1 MNSNPKKNIVS
12 LCRIKVNK
20 MLSSL
25 NSVNQNMFIPKYTLN
40 KKSESNYISH
50 FGVNNNKPKQKIKI
64 NKARHLNQKNN
75 DKNKPVDFIINH
87 GVLVYQR
94 NMKGEEIIN
103 YGINTNKFNNKRHD
117 DIVFST
123 ESNFNKKKIRIN
135 KSRKTLNTT
144 RTINDNFNS
153 YNNIIKHDNKN
164 RIITKK
170 RSCNYIKS
178 KTYKNFLTTEI
189 TNPEINNNSKYLL
202 FLSKLKKI
210 FNKRKR
216 NIYLILKYN
225 FIENIEIKVDTK
237 EIISHKK
244 SNSIIVNRKLS
255 SNFSNLISKNFK
267 FFTKEKEEPEL
278 FRDSKSLEKKYEQIC
293 RRKKLNMS
301 MTFSDKFRENNNYL
315 SERNTY
321 NSYSNEIN
329 AVTDRTN
336 SIIENLNYKINLIE
350 NKNSKNID
358 KKILSYR
365 IDKNPLLKKKNS
377 SYNFSYSDFNFKEE
391 SFCNNNINNI
401 NLKKKISYF
410 RNYFSRSINKNKS
423 NPKMKKYLHKEKNKL
438 KVIKNI
444 ITKDKRIFIRINYL
458 SNIPHNKNNLNK
470 NNNLFIEKI
479 FELNY
484 IPKMKIK
491 KRINKRKSE
500 IKNKLSLIKE
510 EEEKNSSIKIKDKS
524 NNMNIFNLSI
534 IKLINILEKNIYL
547 KKFEFF
553 LKLNKLTKIQG
564 KILCEKHIS
573 NIIIKDKIFLNNI
586 FINNDKRLFGSRS
599 LDFGNEFNII
609 DSSTLKK
616 FERKTESKITNF
628 KNIE

>member
-50 FGVNNNKPKQKIKI
+50 LDININKPKQKIKI

-103 YGINTNKFNNKRHD
+103 YGINTNKFNNNKNTYKKRD
-117 DIVFST
+117 DMVFRT

-135 KSRKTLNTT
+135 TSRKTLNTT
-144 RTINDNFNS
+144 RTINDNFS
-153 YNNIIKHDNKN
+153 SNNNKIKLNNNKK
-164 RIITKK
+164 ITKK

-189 TNPEINNNSKYLL
+189 TNPEINNNAKYLL
-202 FLSKLKKI
+202 FSTKLKNI

-267 FFTKEKEEPEL
+267 FFTKEKEGPEL

-321 NSYSNEIN
+321 NSFSNEIN

-350 NKNSKNID
+350 NKNNKNID

-365 IDKNPLLKKKNS
+365 IDKNPLLKKKNF

-410 RNYFSRSINKNKS
+410 SRSINKNKS
-423 NPKMKKYLHKEKNKL
+423 NPKMKKYLQKEKNKL

-444 ITKDKRIFIRINYL
+444 MTKDKRIFIRINYNYL
-458 SNIPHNKNNLNK
+458 SNILHNKKSQNKSNNS
-470 NNNLFIEKI
+470 LFIEKI

-510 EEEKNSSIKIKDKS
+510 EEEKNSSIKINDKT

-553 LKLNKLTKIQG
+553 LKVNKLTKIQR

-609 DSSTLKK
+609 D
-616 FERKTESKITNF
+616 KI
-628 KNIE
+628 

>member
-50 FGVNNNKPKQKIKI
+50 LDININKPKQKIII

-103 YGINTNKFNNKRHD
+103 YGINTNKFNNNKNTYKKRD
-117 DIVFST
+117 DIVFRT

-135 KSRKTLNTT
+135 TSRKTLNTT
-144 RTINDNFNS
+144 RTINDNFS
-153 YNNIIKHDNKN
+153 SNNNKIKLNNNKK
-164 RIITKK
+164 ITKK

-189 TNPEINNNSKYLL
+189 TNPEINNNAKYLL
-202 FLSKLKKI
+202 FSTKLKNI

-267 FFTKEKEEPEL
+267 FFTKEKEGPEL

-321 NSYSNEIN
+321 NSFSNEIN

-350 NKNSKNID
+350 NKNNKNID

-365 IDKNPLLKKKNS
+365 IDKNPLLKKKNF

-401 NLKKKISYF
+401 NLKKKIS
-410 RNYFSRSINKNKS
+410 
-423 NPKMKKYLHKEKNKL
+423 
-438 KVIKNI
+438 
-444 ITKDKRIFIRINYL
+444 
-458 SNIPHNKNNLNK
+458 
-470 NNNLFIEKI
+470 
-479 FELNY
+479 
-484 IPKMKIK
+484 
-491 KRINKRKSE
+491 
-500 IKNKLSLIKE
+500 
-510 EEEKNSSIKIKDKS
+510 
-524 NNMNIFNLSI
+524 
-534 IKLINILEKNIYL
+534 
-547 KKFEFF
+547 
-553 LKLNKLTKIQG
+553 
-564 KILCEKHIS
+564 
-573 NIIIKDKIFLNNI
+573 
-586 FINNDKRLFGSRS
+586 
-599 LDFGNEFNII
+599 
-609 DSSTLKK
+609 
-616 FERKTESKITNF
+616 
-628 KNIE
+628 

>member
-1 MNSNPKKNIVS
+1 
-12 LCRIKVNK
+12 
-20 MLSSL
+20 
-25 NSVNQNMFIPKYTLN
+25 
-40 KKSESNYISH
+40 
-50 FGVNNNKPKQKIKI
+50 
-64 NKARHLNQKNN
+64 
-75 DKNKPVDFIINH
+75 
-87 GVLVYQR
+87 
-94 NMKGEEIIN
+94 
-103 YGINTNKFNNKRHD
+103 
-117 DIVFST
+117 
-123 ESNFNKKKIRIN
+123 
-135 KSRKTLNTT
+135 
-144 RTINDNFNS
+144 
-153 YNNIIKHDNKN
+153 
-164 RIITKK
+164 
-170 RSCNYIKS
+170 
-178 KTYKNFLTTEI
+178 
-189 TNPEINNNSKYLL
+189 
-202 FLSKLKKI
+202 
-210 FNKRKR
+210 
-216 NIYLILKYN
+216 
-225 FIENIEIKVDTK
+225 
-237 EIISHKK
+237 
-244 SNSIIVNRKLS
+244 
-255 SNFSNLISKNFK
+255 
-267 FFTKEKEEPEL
+267 
-278 FRDSKSLEKKYEQIC
+278 
-293 RRKKLNMS
+293 MS
-301 MTFSDKFRENNNYL
+301 MTFSDKFRENNL

-377 SYNFSYSDFNFKEE
+377 SYNFSYSDFNYKEE

>member
-1 MNSNPKKNIVS
+1 MNSNQKSNIVT

-25 NSVNQNMFIPKYTLN
+25 NSANHNIFIPKYTLN
-40 KKSESNYISH
+40 KKTESNYISH
-50 FGVNNNKPKQKIKI
+50 LNINNNKPKQKIKI
-64 NKARHLNQKNN
+64 NKKRPLINKNT

-103 YGINTNKFNNKRHD
+103 YGINTNKFNKNENN
-117 DIVFST
+117 DIVYST
-123 ESNFNKKKIRIN
+123 ESNFNKKKFKIN
-135 KSRKTLNTT
+135 SSRKTLNTT
-144 RTINDNFNS
+144 RTNNDNFNS
-153 YNNIIKHDNKN
+153 NNNNIKLDNKN
-164 RIITKK
+164 KIITKK

-178 KTYKNFLTTEI
+178 KTYRNFLATEI
-189 TNPEINNNSKYLL
+189 NPKKNNNGTYLL

-210 FNKRKR
+210 FNKRIK
-216 NIYLILKYN
+216 NIYLLLKYN
-225 FIENIEIKVDTK
+225 FFENIEIKLDTK

-301 MTFSDKFRENNNYL
+301 MTFSDKFREDNFLKENNNYL
-315 SERNTY
+315 SEKNTY
-321 NSYSNEIN
+321 NSISNEIN

-336 SIIENLNYKINLIE
+336 SIIENINYKINLIE
-350 NKNSKNID
+350 NKDNKINDKN
-358 KKILSYR
+358 ILSYR
-365 IDKNPLLKKKNS
+365 IEKNPLLKKKNT

-391 SFCNNNINNI
+391 SFSNNINNI
-401 NLKKKISYF
+401 NLKKKISLY
-410 RNYFSRSINKNKS
+410 RNYFSRSKNENKS
-423 NPKMKKYLHKEKNKL
+423 NSKMKKYLQKEKEKNKL
-438 KVIKNI
+438 KIIKNI

-458 SNIPHNKNNLNK
+458 SYIFHIKKNQNKKNNLLN
-470 NNNLFIEKI
+470 IEKI
-479 FELNY
+479 FEFSF
-484 IPKMKIK
+484 IPKNTIK

-500 IKNKLSLIKE
+500 IKNKLFLIKE
-510 EEEKNSSIKIKDKS
+510 EEEKNSSIKIKNKK
-524 NNMNIFNLSI
+524 NNVNVFNLSM

-553 LKLNKLTKIQG
+553 LKLNKLTKIQK
-564 KILCEKHIS
+564 KIHCEKHIS

-586 FINNDKRLFGSRS
+586 FINNDKRIFGSHS
-599 LDFGNEFNII
+599 LDFDNEFRII
-609 DSSTLKK
+609 DSSALKN
-616 FERKTESKITNF
+616 SK
-628 KNIE
+628 